1 MTTHKGKT
9 RVAILGASGYTGA
22 ELVRLLARHP
32 NVEIAALTGDRKAG
46 EPMSDVFGQFAMLNL
61 PRLATIKEVDWSNVD
76 AAFCALPHATTQAVV
91 NELPDHVRV
100 IDISADFRLEN
111 PDTYRKWYAHEHQAL
126 ELQKEAVYG
135 LTEFNRERIKTAR
148 IVACPGCYPT
158 AALLPL
164 LPLLEQKLI
173 DPDEIIIDAKSGVS
187 GAGRGEKQ
195 ANLHAEVSEGIHAY
209 GVGKHRHMPEIEQEL
224 SKAAGK
230 PVPVTFTPHLMPMN
244 RGMLDTIYVRTSNG
258 TTAERMHG
266 ALAQRYDGEHFVHVM
281 PFGQTPQTRHVRGSN
296 HCFIGVVAEA
306 RPGRATLL
314 SAIDNLTKGA
324 SGQGVQNFNL
334 MFGYPET
341 AGLDMLPLFP

>member
-1 MTTHKGKT
+1 MTTKAKT

-32 NVEIAALTGDRKAG
+32 NVEIVALTGDRKAG
-46 EPMSDVFGQFAMLNL
+46 ESMADVFGQFAMLNL
-61 PRLATIKEVDWSNVD
+61 PRLTQIKEVDWSKID

-91 NELPDHVRV
+91 RELPEHVRV

-111 PDTYRKWYAHEHQAL
+111 PDTYREWYAHEHQAP
-126 ELQKEAVYG
+126 ELQKHAVYG

-164 LPLLEQKLI
+164 LPLL
-173 DPDEIIIDAKSGVS
+173 EIIIDAKSGVS

-224 SKAAGK
+224 AKAAGRK
-230 PVPVTFTPHLMPMN
+230 MSITFTPHLMPMN
-244 RGMLDTIYVRTSNG
+244 RGMLDTIYVRALNG
-258 TTAERMHG
+258 GTAERMHG
-266 ALAQRYDGEHFVHVM
+266 ALAQHYGGENFVHVM

-296 HCFIGVVAEA
+296 HCFIGVVADA
-306 RPGRATLL
+306 KLGRATLI

-341 AGLDMLPLFP
+341 TAIDMLPLFP

>member
-1 MTTHKGKT
+1 MTTHKT

-32 NVEIAALTGDRKAG
+32 HVEIVALTGDRKAG
-46 EPMSDVFGQFAMLNL
+46 ESMADVFGQFAMLNL
-61 PRLATIKEVDWSNVD
+61 PRLSTIKDVDWSKVD

-91 NELPDHVRV
+91 RELPKHVRV
-100 IDISADFRLEN
+100 IDISADFRLDN
-111 PDTYRKWYAHEHQAL
+111 PDVYREWYAHEHQAI
-126 ELQKEAVYG
+126 ELQKDAVYG
-135 LTEFNRERIKTAR
+135 LTEFNRERIKSAR

-195 ANLHAEVSEGIHAY
+195 ANLHTEVSEGIHAY

-224 SKAAGK
+224 AKAAGRK
-230 PVPVTFTPHLMPMN
+230 LSITFTPHLMPMN
-244 RGMLDTIYVRTSNG
+244 RGMLDTIYVRTTG
-258 TTAERMHG
+258 GATAERVHG
-266 ALAQRYDGEHFVHVM
+266 ALAQRYGGENFIHVM
-281 PFGQTPQTRHVRGSN
+281 PLGQTPQTRHVRGSN
-296 HCFIGVVAEA
+296 HCFIGVVGEA
-306 RPGRATLL
+306 KPGRVTLI

-334 MFGYPET
+334 MFNYPET
-341 AGLDMLPLFP
+341 TAIDMLPLFP